1 MILARRSEKWRKER
15 KEGKRGEN
23 DFFGFWPKK
32 KERIDQV
39 VKDLKGSSRK
49 QEKCK
54 VGLTIWETNLTF
66 VF

>member
-39 VKDLKGSSRK
+39 VKDLRGSPRK

-54 VGLTIWETNLTF
+54 V
-66 VF
+66 